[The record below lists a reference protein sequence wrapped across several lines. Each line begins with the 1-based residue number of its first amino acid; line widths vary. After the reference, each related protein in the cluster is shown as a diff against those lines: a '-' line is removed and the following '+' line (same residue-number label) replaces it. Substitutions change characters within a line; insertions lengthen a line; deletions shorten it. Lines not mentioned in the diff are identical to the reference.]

1 MHTYIHTYMHAC
13 TPVLTYIAHAV
24 WDPHSLDRSRSGI
37 NQFDIVALFSC
48 PMRLREGCPFYRSGI
63 ARGMF
68 GRGRNSVWRVCNHTY
83 NVFQS
88 QIRCRV
94 NKVEHKQRTP
104 INKGTQTQYL
114 PSKQITSP
122 TWPSNKR
129 WLRQN
134 CCSVWANTVAHD
146 AHFAAPLAGQPAPA
160 GGTPL
165 LHVQTFAA
173 K

>member
-1 MHTYIHTYMHAC
+1 MYAQIWTHTHRYTCMHTYTHACIAHTYIILHTCIHTNINIHIHTYMH
-13 TPVLTYIAHAV
+13 TGINV
-24 WDPHSLDRSRSGI
+24 HSTCGLRPPFVGSDARSRSGM

-48 PMRLREGCPFYRSGI
+48 PMRLREGSPFYRSGI

-129 WLRQN
+129 
-134 CCSVWANTVAHD
+134 
-146 AHFAAPLAGQPAPA
+146 
-160 GGTPL
+160 
-165 LHVQTFAA
+165 
-173 K
+173 